1 MFMCRDS
8 FDLDNNILVCGLS
21 AVGESGAKVI
31 DLSTQ
36 KVIKHLDHQFEVKV
50 PVEDVKITK
59 SFIITS
65 TYKDHYNDHYELY
78 IWCKKSFKL
87 LRNVKSD
94 ANFILHCN
102 GIQATEFQDNLY
114 LLSGFDTTWIQRF
127 KCENLFSDI
136 GKELDPDV
144 LDFHPDELSYG
155 PKELLDKNQLF
166 SQYQN
171 YSDCAKTF
179 IYNILTDNGMDV
191 EFALRYSDNGDGED
205 DIDSEYDM
213 DSALVAFSAPH
224 IAFAPQD
231 ISSETF
237 TNHVQ
242 VFNTNSGEEIWA
254 IPIEEGESRIEELLL
269 HENILIVT
277 LVRQTAEFGV
287 EYQIFNISPEQ
298 TSPAKNVFFR
308 SSIKQHGR
316 IRANNYM
323 IVEEDNEDNLI
334 FFDFFNCDRESDHS

>member
-1 MFMCRDS
+1 MFMYRDS

-59 SFIITS
+59 SFIITR
-65 TYKDHYNDHYELY
+65 TWKDHYNHY

-87 LRNVKSD
+87 LRNVKCFGIP
-94 ANFILHCN
+94 NFHSSQ
-102 GIQATEFQDNLY
+102 IQATEYQDNLY
-114 LLSGFDTTWIQRF
+114 LLSGPFPNMIQRF

-136 GKELDPDV
+136 GKDLDPDV
-144 LDFHPDELSYG
+144 IDFRPDGLSFG
-155 PKELLDKNQLF
+155 PKELLDKNQLL
-166 SQYQN
+166 SLYQN
-171 YSDCAKTF
+171 ENDCAKTF

-254 IPIEEGESRIEELLL
+254 IPIEEGVSRIEELLL

-298 TSPAKNVFFR
+298 TSPAKNVIFR
-308 SSIKQHGR
+308 SSLKQHGR